1 MKKEIGVKDDIVLSK
16 IGKLSEIDL
25 TEKYIMPLFKA
36 MKYEKVD
43 YFGGQNEKG
52 KDIICWKINEIDEK
66 ELTVVQVK
74 KIKISASS
82 SPDFIHKNLQT
93 Q

>member
-43 YFGGQNEKG
+43 YFGGQNE
-52 KDIICWKINEIDEK
+52 
-66 ELTVVQVK
+66 LTVVQVK